1 MSDVA
6 SKLKVSEL
14 DFDTIKTNLKNFLGD
29 QNELAD
35 YNFDGSAMAVL
46 MDLLAYNTHYN
57 AFYLNMVVNEMF
69 LDTASLRSSVV
80 SRAKHLGYTPISVR
94 GAKAYV
100 DLTITPANTPA
111 TIVVAKDTQFNAT
124 VNGISYIFST
134 SNSATVNINS
144 NGIYTT
150 ANVELQQGVQLT
162 HRYTANISDPDQRF
176 TLPNANTDTSSLVVQ
191 IQTSS
196 TSSNL
201 HTYSVANDTTTINS
215 TANVYYL
222 EEDTDSKYRVYFGDG
237 TIGRALTSGNIIVL
251 KSLVADA
258 TAPNGAKT
266 FTPTGTVGG
275 YSNVAITTTSAAA
288 GGADRDSISN
298 IKFNAPRNYQAQ
310 NRAVTINDYVR
321 LVQRDYPA
329 AESVIAWGGEENDP
343 PVYGKVYMAIK
354 PTSGL
359 KLSATTK
366 NSIKNDI
373 LGKRNVVSISTE
385 IQDPD
390 YLYLTFNSTVK
401 YNSSKTSN
409 TAATI
414 GSLVSNTVYNFG
426 VDNLKGFANEFR
438 YSPLIKKIDES
449 ETSIE
454 SSLSTVKLRRV
465 IVPSLNVSSSYT
477 LSYSNEIF
485 HPYADYV
492 DSVTSTEFSH
502 YDDSDILQPTCNI
515 QDTDGVLQVYRTV
528 GTDRIIVANNVGSV
542 TYGSGTVALSG
553 FKPVSIVDGTANLS
567 VTVSLASSDVSP
579 VRDQILLITNNN
591 ITVSMVD
598 TFGTGTSTTGS
609 TSSAVSGSTA
619 GGTSG
624 SGGSGSSY

>member
-14 DFDTIKTNLKNFLGD
+14 DFDAIKTNLKNFLGD

-35 YNFDGSAMAVL
+35 YNFDGSAMSVL

-69 LDTASLRSSVV
+69 LDTASLRNSVV

-100 DLTITPANTPA
+100 DLIITPANTPS

-162 HRYTANISDPDQRF
+162 HRYSANVSDPDQKF

-191 IQTSS
+191 IQTSA

-201 HTYSVANDTTTINS
+201 YTYSVANDTTTINS
-215 TANVYYL
+215 SANVYFL

-237 TIGRALTSGNIIVL
+237 TTGRALTSGNIIVL

-258 TAPNGAKT
+258 TAPNGART

-298 IKFNAPRNYQAQ
+298 IKFNAPKNYQAQ
-310 NRAVTINDYVR
+310 NRAVTINDYIR

-343 PVYGKVYMAIK
+343 PVYGRVYLAIK

-359 KLSATTK
+359 QLSVTTK
-366 NSIKNDI
+366 NSIRNDI
-373 LGKRNVVSISTE
+373 LGNRNVVSISTE

-390 YLYLTFNSTVK
+390 YLYLSFNSTVK
-401 YNSSKTSN
+401 YDSSKTSN

-414 GSLVSNTVYNFG
+414 ADTVSNTVYNFG

-454 SSLSTVKLRRV
+454 SSLSTVKLKRV
-465 IVPSLNVSSSYT
+465 IIPVLNVASSYN
-477 LSYSNEIF
+477 LKYSNEIF
-485 HPYADYV
+485 HPYNDYV

-502 YDDSDILQPTCNI
+502 NDESDTLQTTCNI
-515 QDTDGVLQVYRTV
+515 QDSNGVLQVYRTV
-528 GTDRIIVANNVGSV
+528 GTDRIIVANNVG
-542 TYGSGTVALSG
+542 TVAYGTGVVALAG
-553 FKPVSIVDGTANLS
+553 FKPVTITDGTANLS
-567 VTVSLASSDVSP
+567 ITVALASSDVTP

-609 TSSAVSGSTA
+609 TSSATSGATS

>member
-14 DFDTIKTNLKNFLGD
+14 DFDAIKTNLKNFLGD

-35 YNFDGSAMAVL
+35 YNFDGSAMSVL

-69 LDTASLRSSVV
+69 LDTASLRNSVV
-80 SRAKHLGYTPISVR
+80 SRAKHLGYTPVSVR

-100 DLTITPANTPA
+100 DLTITPANTPS
-111 TIVVAKDTQFNAT
+111 TITVAKDTQFNAT

-162 HRYTANISDPDQRF
+162 HRYSANVSDPDQKF

-191 IQTSS
+191 IQTSAS
-196 TSSNL
+196 SSNL
-201 HTYSVANDTTTINS
+201 YTYSVANDTTTINS
-215 TANVYYL
+215 SANVYFL

-237 TIGRALTSGNIIVL
+237 TIGRALTTGNIIVL
-251 KSLVADA
+251 KSLISDA
-258 TAPNGAKT
+258 GAPNGAKT

-275 YSNVAITTTSAAA
+275 YSNVAVTTTSAAA

-298 IKFNAPRNYQAQ
+298 IKFNAPKNYQAQ
-310 NRAVTINDYVR
+310 NRAVTINDYIR

-359 KLSATTK
+359 QLSVTTK

-401 YNSSKTSN
+401 YDSSKTSN
-409 TAATI
+409 TADAI
-414 GSLVSNTVYNFG
+414 ASSVSNTIYNYG

-454 SSLSTVKLRRV
+454 SSLSTVKLKRQF
-465 IVPSLNVSSSYT
+465 IPTLNVSTSYT
-477 LSYSNEIF
+477 LKYSNEIF
-485 HPYADYV
+485 HPYSDYV
-492 DSVTSTEFSH
+492 DSIISTEFSH
-502 YDDSDILQPTCNI
+502 FDASDNLQSPCNLQDSN
-515 QDTDGVLQVYRTV
+515 GVLQVYRTTGSTRV
-528 GTDRIIVANNVGSV
+528 IVANNVGTV
-542 TYGSGTVALSG
+542 TYNTGVVALAG
-553 FKPVSIVDGTANLS
+553 FKPVAIIDGTANLS
-567 VTVSLASSDVSP
+567 ITVALATSDITP
-579 VRDQILLITNNN
+579 VRQQILLITNNN
-591 ITVSMVD
+591 ITVTMAD
-598 TFGTGTSTTGS
+598 TYGTGTSTVG

>member
-14 DFDTIKTNLKNFLGD
+14 DFDQIKTNLKNFLGD

-46 MDLLAYNTHYN
+46 IDLLAYNTHYN
-57 AFYLNMVVNEMF
+57 AFYLNMIVNEMF
-69 LDTASLRSSVV
+69 LDTASLRNSVV
-80 SRAKHLGYTPISVR
+80 SRAKHLGYTPVSVR

-100 DLTITPANTPA
+100 DLTITPANTP
-111 TIVVAKDTQFNAT
+111 TNIIVAKDTQFNAT

-150 ANVELQQGVQLT
+150 ANMELKQGVQLT
-162 HRYTANISDPDQRF
+162 HRYSANTSDPDQKF

-191 IQTSS
+191 VQTSAS
-196 TSSNL
+196 SSNL

-215 TANVYYL
+215 TANVYFL
-222 EEDTDSKYRVYFGDG
+222 EEDTDSKYRVFFGDD
-237 TIGRALTSGNIIVL
+237 TLGRALTTGNIIIL

-258 TAPNGAKT
+258 TAPNGARI
-266 FTPTGTVGG
+266 FTPVSTVGG
-275 YSNVAITTTSAAA
+275 YSNVAVTTISAAA
-288 GGADRDSISN
+288 GGADRDSIN
-298 IKFNAPRNYQAQ
+298 TIKFNAPRNYQAQ
-310 NRAVTINDYVR
+310 NRAVTINDYIR
-321 LVQRDYPA
+321 IVQRDYPD

-343 PVYGKVYMAIK
+343 PVYGRVYMAIK
-354 PTSGL
+354 PASGL
-359 KLSATTK
+359 QLSVTTK

-390 YLYLTFNSTVK
+390 YLYLSFNSTVK
-401 YNSSKTSN
+401 YDSSKTSN
-409 TAATI
+409 TADAI
-414 GSLVSNTVYNFG
+414 ASLVSNTVYNYG

-438 YSPLIKKIDES
+438 YSPLVKKIDES

-465 IVPSLNVSSSYT
+465 IVPALNVASSYT
-477 LSYSNEIF
+477 LAYSNEIF
-485 HPYADYV
+485 HPYNEYIDA
-492 DSVTSTEFSH
+492 VTSTEFSH
-502 YDDSDILQPTCNI
+502 FDENDTLQTPCNI
-515 QDTDGVLQVYRTV
+515 QDSNGVLQVYRTTGV
-528 GTDRIIVANNVGSV
+528 TRVVVANNVGTV
-542 TYGSGTVALSG
+542 TYGSGVVALAG
-553 FKPVSIVDGTANLS
+553 FKPIAITDGTANLS
-567 VTVSLASSDVSP
+567 ITVALATSDITP
-579 VRDQILLITNNN
+579 VREQILLITNNN
-591 ITVSMVD
+591 ITVTMTD
-598 TFGTGTSTTGS
+598 TYGTGTSTAGL
-609 TSSAVSGSTA
+609 SSAVSGSTA

>member
-14 DFDTIKTNLKNFLGD
+14 DFDAIKTNLKNFLGD

-69 LDTASLRSSVV
+69 LDTASLRNSVV
-80 SRAKHLGYTPISVR
+80 SRAKHLGYVPVSVR

-111 TIVVAKDTQFNAT
+111 TIIVEKDTQFNAT

-134 SNSATVNINS
+134 SNSATVNVNA

-162 HRYTANISDPDQRF
+162 HRYSANTSDPDQKF

-196 TSSNL
+196 DSSNL
-201 HTYSVANDTTTINS
+201 YTYSVANDTTSINS

-237 TIGRALTSGNIIVL
+237 TIGRALTTGNIIVL
-251 KSLVADA
+251 KSLIADA
-258 TAPNGAKT
+258 GAPNGART
-266 FTPTGTVGG
+266 FTPAGTVGG
-275 YSNVAITTTSAAA
+275 YSNVTVTTVSTAS
-288 GGADRDSISN
+288 GGADRDSISS
-298 IKFNAPRNYQAQ
+298 IKFNAPKNYQAQ
-310 NRAVTINDYVR
+310 NRAVTINDYIR

-329 AESVIAWGGEENDP
+329 AESVIAWGGQDNDP

-354 PTSGL
+354 PASGL
-359 KLSATTK
+359 TLSSTTK
-366 NSIKNDI
+366 NSIKNDV
-373 LGKRNVVSISTE
+373 LGNRNVVSISTE
-385 IQDPD
+385 LLDPD

-409 TAATI
+409 TAAAI
-414 GSLVSNTVYNFG
+414 ASSVSNTVYNFG

-438 YSPLIKKIDES
+438 YSPLVKKIDES
-449 ETSIE
+449 EIAIE

-465 IVPSLNVSSSYT
+465 IIPTLNVSSSYT
-477 LSYSNEIF
+477 LPYSNEIF
-485 HPYADYV
+485 HPYDDYV

-502 YDDSDILQPTCNI
+502 YDVDNTLRTDCNI
-515 QDTDGVLQVYRTV
+515 QDSNGVLQVYRSIGAV
-528 GTDRIIVANNVGSV
+528 RILVANNVGTV
-542 TYGSGTVALSG
+542 TYGSGVVALSG
-553 FKPVSIVDGTANLS
+553 FKPIAITDGTANLS
-567 VTVSLASSDVSP
+567 ITVALASSDVTP
-579 VRDQILLITNNN
+579 VRNQILLITNNN
-591 ITVSMVD
+591 ITVSVVD
-598 TFGTGTSTTGS
+598 TFGTGTSTTGPSS
-609 TSSAVSGSTA
+609 TVSGATA

>member
-14 DFDTIKTNLKNFLGD
+14 DFDAIKTNLKNFLGD

-35 YNFDGSAMAVL
+35 YNFDGSAMSVL
-46 MDLLAYNTHYN
+46 IDLLAYNTHYN

-69 LDTASLRSSVV
+69 LDTASLRNSVV
-80 SRAKHLGYTPISVR
+80 SRAKHLGYTPVSVR

-111 TIVVAKDTQFNAT
+111 NIVIAKDTQFKAT

-162 HRYTANISDPDQRF
+162 HRYSANTSDPDQKF

-191 IQTSS
+191 IQTSA

-201 HTYSVANDTTTINS
+201 HTYSVANDTTTIDS
-215 TANVYYL
+215 SSNVYFL
-222 EEDTDSKYRVYFGDG
+222 EEDTDSKYRVFFGDG
-237 TIGRALTSGNIIVL
+237 TIGRALTTGNIVVL
-251 KSLVADA
+251 KSLIADA

-275 YSNVAITTTSAAA
+275 YSNVTVTTTSAAA

-310 NRAVTINDYVR
+310 NRAVTINDYIR
-321 LVQRDYPA
+321 IVQRDYPA

-343 PVYGKVYMAIK
+343 PVYGRVYMAIK
-354 PTSGL
+354 PASGL
-359 KLSATTK
+359 QLSTTTK

-385 IQDPD
+385 IIDPD

-401 YNSSKTSN
+401 YDSSKTSN
-409 TAATI
+409 TADAI
-414 GSLVSNTVYNFG
+414 ASLVSNTVYNYG

-438 YSPLIKKIDES
+438 YSPLVKKIDES

-465 IVPSLNVSSSYT
+465 IVPVLNVSTSYT

-485 HPYADYV
+485 HPYNEYV

-502 YDDSDILQPTCNI
+502 YDENNTLQTPCNI
-515 QDTDGVLQVYRTV
+515 QDSNGVLQVYRTTGV
-528 GTDRIIVANNVGSV
+528 TRVVVANNVGTV
-542 TYGSGTVALSG
+542 TYGSGVVALAG
-553 FKPVSIVDGTANLS
+553 FKPVAIIDGTANLS
-567 VTVSLASSDVSP
+567 ITVALASSDITP
-579 VRDQILLITNNN
+579 VREQILLITNNN
-591 ITVSMVD
+591 ITVTMTD
-598 TFGTGTSTTGS
+598 TYGTGTSTVGV
-609 TSSAVSGSTA
+609 SSAVSGSTA

>member
-14 DFDTIKTNLKNFLGD
+14 DFDAIKTNLKNFLGD

-35 YNFDGSAMAVL
+35 YNFDGSAMSVL

-69 LDTASLRSSVV
+69 LDTASLRNSVV
-80 SRAKHLGYTPISVR
+80 SRAKHLGYTPVSVR

-100 DLTITPANTPA
+100 DLTITPANTPS
-111 TIVVAKDTQFNAT
+111 TITVAKDTQFNAT

-162 HRYTANISDPDQRF
+162 HRYSANVSDPDQKF

-191 IQTSS
+191 IQTSAS
-196 TSSNL
+196 SSNL
-201 HTYSVANDTTTINS
+201 YTYSVANDTTTINS
-215 TANVYYL
+215 SANVYFL

-237 TIGRALTSGNIIVL
+237 TIGRALTTGNIIVL
-251 KSLVADA
+251 KSLISDA
-258 TAPNGAKT
+258 GAPNGAKT

-275 YSNVAITTTSAAA
+275 YSNVAVTTTSAAA

-298 IKFNAPRNYQAQ
+298 IKFNAPKNYQAQ
-310 NRAVTINDYVR
+310 NRAVTINDYIR

-359 KLSATTK
+359 QLSVTTK

-390 YLYLTFNSTVK
+390 YLYLSFNSTVK
-401 YNSSKTSN
+401 YDSSKTSN

-414 GSLVSNTVYNFG
+414 SDLVSNTVYNYG

-438 YSPLIKKIDES
+438 YSPLVKKIDES

-465 IVPSLNVSSSYT
+465 IVPALNVSTSYT

-485 HPYADYV
+485 HPYNEYV
-492 DSVTSTEFSH
+492 DAVTSTEFSH
-502 YDDSDILQPTCNI
+502 YDENNTLQTPCNI
-515 QDTDGVLQVYRTV
+515 QDSNGVLQVYRTTGITRV
-528 GTDRIIVANNVGSV
+528 VVANNVGTV
-542 TYGSGTVALSG
+542 TYGSGVVALAG
-553 FKPVSIVDGTANLS
+553 FKPITITDGTANLS
-567 VTVSLASSDVSP
+567 ITVALASSDVAP
-579 VRDQILLITNNN
+579 VREQILLITNNN

-598 TFGTGTSTTGS
+598 TYGTGTSTTGS
-609 TSSAVSGSTA
+609 SSSVSGSTA